1 MTVGA
6 TYRGYAPGKLIL
18 VGEHAVVYGHRAI
31 ALAVSRGT
39 TVEIRERSGPSGIES
54 SLIRDDRLWPALTTL
69 IPEFGIG
76 VTITSDLPV
85 GCGMGSSAA
94 LAVAT
99 VRALAAREGREAGF
113 EEIYERA
120 FAVERIFHGT
130 PSGIDHAVSALGGA
144 VLYRKGEAPERLD
157 LPTPLRLVVA
167 NTGAPGNT
175 LEMVAGVRARNPRA
189 DLRRIGA
196 LVEMTA
202 AHLLRGD
209 DVGPLLTENHRLLR
223 AIGVSTPALDEV
235 CLAMRSAG
243 ASGAKLAGAG
253 GGGVAIAAVA
263 EATEGDVLR
272 AAGPNAFGVV
282 VG

>member
-1 MTVGA
+1 MGA